1 MVNSFVSPSS
11 ASLATQREARR
22 YAHGMVRHGRNQS
35 KIPISQIKKR
45 KDEDV
50 EGKGPSVRLHYRG
63 FGLPVVGVA
72 ISARELFLPS
82 NRQ

>member
-1 MVNSFVSPSS
+1 MLMEWSEPIRSTESEVQFSDF
-11 ASLATQREARR
+11 A
-22 YAHGMVRHGRNQS
+22 NQ
-35 KIPISQIKKR
+35 KKG
-45 KDEDV
+45 KNEDV